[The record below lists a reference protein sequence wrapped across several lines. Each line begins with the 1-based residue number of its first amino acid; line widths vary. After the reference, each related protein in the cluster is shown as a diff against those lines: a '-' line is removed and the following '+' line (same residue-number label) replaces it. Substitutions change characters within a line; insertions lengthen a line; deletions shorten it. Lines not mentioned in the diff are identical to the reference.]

1 MCSDERPLE
10 ETSMIKKRKLGQ
22 MGYKASIITLGG
34 CGVGKVDQA
43 VADRYIELAL
53 EHGVNM
59 IDVAPTY
66 GDAELR
72 LAPWAQKMRGS
83 FFIAE
88 KTRERSREGAEKE
101 LNESL
106 ARLGID
112 KFDLYQMHG
121 IGNMEELETAMG
133 EGGAIEAFKE
143 AQETGLTDYI
153 GITGHEDMRV
163 LKEAL
168 TRQVFDSVLLPVSL
182 CSMAKPH
189 PQNDF
194 RPVLEEANDQ
204 GISVT
209 AIKAVARGRWPGERS
224 HGTWYEPSATLGDIE
239 LGIRYTLS
247 QENVATYALPCDT
260 ALWGMVLDAAERFEP
275 MTDAEQR
282 EAVNYAK
289 DQGFNP
295 LFPM

>member
-1 MCSDERPLE
+1 MCSDERPIE
-10 ETSMIKKRKLGQ
+10 KTSMIEKRKLGQ

-34 CGVGKVDQA
+34 CGVGRVDQA

-53 EHGVNM
+53 EYGVNM

-88 KTRERSREGAEKE
+88 KTRERSREGAEKA

-106 ARLGID
+106 AKLGVD

-121 IGNMEELETAMG
+121 IGNMEELETALG

-194 RPVLEEANDQ
+194 RPVLEEARDQ
-204 GISVT
+204 GVSVT

-247 QENVATYALPCDT
+247 QENVATYSLPCD
-260 ALWGMVLDAAERFEP
+260 AGLWGMVLDAAERFEP
-275 MTDAEQR
+275 MTDVEQR

-289 DQGFNP
+289 EQGFSP

>member
-1 MCSDERPLE
+1 MCSDERPIE
-10 ETSMIKKRKLGQ
+10 ETSMIEKRKLGQ

-34 CGVGKVDQA
+34 CGVGRVDQA

-53 EHGVNM
+53 EYGVNM

-88 KTRERSREGAEKE
+88 KTRERSREGAEKA

-106 ARLGID
+106 AKLGVD

-121 IGNMEELETAMG
+121 IGNMEELETALG

-194 RPVLEEANDQ
+194 RPVLEEARDQ
-204 GISVT
+204 GVSVT

-247 QENVATYALPCDT
+247 QENVATYSLPCD
-260 ALWGMVLDAAERFEP
+260 AGLWGMVLDAAERFEP
-275 MTDAEQR
+275 MTDVEQR

-289 DQGFNP
+289 EQGFSP